1 MSDIEIVKGYIPG
14 SIGRVVAL
22 HGTYY
27 HKHWGF
33 GSFFETRVAT
43 ELTEFIGRYDEK
55 RDGFWTVSL
64 KDHVEG
70 SITIDGVRAEDE
82 GAHLRWFIMSDAW
95 RGKGIGNRLIN
106 TAIEFCRSK
115 DYKRVYLWSFDGL
128 NAAKHLYQKAGFQL
142 VQQHRGTHWGIE
154 VTEQLFELWLK

>member
-1 MSDIEIVKGYIPG
+1 MSGIEIVKDYIPG
-14 SIGRVVAL
+14 SISRVVEL

-27 HKHWGF
+27 HEHWGF

-55 RDGFWTVSL
+55 RDGFWTASL
-64 KDHVEG
+64 EGRVEG
-70 SITIDGVRAEDE
+70 SITIDGVHAEGE
-82 GAHLRWFIMSDAW
+82 GVHLRWFIMSDAW

-106 TAIEFCRSK
+106 TAIDFCRSK

-128 NAAKHLYQKAGFQL
+128 SAARHLYQKAGFQL
-142 VQQHRGTHWGIE
+142 IEQHRGTQWGIE
-154 VTEQLFELWLK
+154 VSEQRFELWLK